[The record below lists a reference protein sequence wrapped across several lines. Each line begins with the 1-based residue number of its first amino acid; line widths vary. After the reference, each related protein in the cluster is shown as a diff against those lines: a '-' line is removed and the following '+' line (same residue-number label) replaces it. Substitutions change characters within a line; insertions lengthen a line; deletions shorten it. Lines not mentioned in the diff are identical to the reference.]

1 MKDQNDIQTGD
12 LLPESALCA
21 LPEPRRS
28 VGRPKQYESAAE
40 RQKAYRQRL
49 KERGKR
55 VVSRVV
61 RDVRDEAKPLVSD
74 VLDLSAVRGAHGV

>member
-1 MKDQNDIQTGD
+1 MKDQNDSKTGV
-12 LLPESALCA
+12 LLAGVEA
-21 LPEPRRS
+21 PRG

-49 KERGKR
+49 KEQGKR

-74 VLDLSAVRGAHGV
+74 VIDLSAVRGASRL

>member
-1 MKDQNDIQTGD
+1 MKDQNDLKTGE
-12 LLPESALCA
+12 LLPVDADA
-21 LPEPRRS
+21 PRG
-28 VGRPKQYESAAE
+28 VGRPKQYASAAE

-49 KERGKR
+49 KEQGKR

-61 RDVRDEAKPLVSD
+61 RDVRDEAQPLVSD

>member
-1 MKDQNDIQTGD
+1 MKDQNDLKTGE
-12 LLPESALCA
+12 LLAIAEA
-21 LPEPRRS
+21 PRG

-49 KERGKR
+49 KEQGKR

-61 RDVRDEAKPLVSD
+61 RDVRNEAQPLVSD
-74 VLDLSAVRGAHGV
+74 VLDLSAVRGARGV

>member
-1 MKDQNDIQTGD
+1 MKDQNDLKTGE
-12 LLPESALCA
+12 LLTADAAAP
-21 LPEPRRS
+21 RS

-49 KERGKR
+49 KEQGKR

-61 RDVRDEAKPLVSD
+61 RDVRNEAKPLVSD
-74 VLDLSAVRGAHGV
+74 VLDLSQVRGAHGV